1 MQLTRILTV
10 DWSGAGPGHARRL
23 WVAEVHEGRLMSLRN
38 GQTRDEVTARLVAI
52 TARAHAAGER
62 VLMGLDFAFGFPS
75 WYLSARGW
83 TSSVEAWTDFTP
95 AAVHDVLAA
104 PTFPFWGREPT
115 RTRPT
120 ALREESDTP
129 PSRATERSVRDIARP
144 FSVFQLVGAGAV
156 GVGSLRGMATLAALH
171 AAGAHVWPFT
181 PDAGGSGV
189 VVAEVWPRLA
199 APDVIKSNA
208 ASRREALHTLATVL
222 QCAASDVEAAAGS
235 DDAFDALAA
244 AAWLWQHR
252 VQLERLPDDS
262 TPEERREGRIL
273 GARTPSLLHS
283 TMRGRR
289 GPDSPGMGG

>member
-1 MQLTRILTV
+1 VQLTRILTV

-23 WVAEVHEGRLMSLRN
+23 WVAEVHDGRLVALRN
-38 GQTRDEVTARLVAI
+38 GQTRDAVTMQLVA
-52 TARAHAAGER
+52 TTVSARAQGER
-62 VLMGLDFAFGFPS
+62 VLLGLDFAFGFPS
-75 WYLSARGW
+75 WYLASRGW
-83 TSSVEAWTDFTP
+83 TSSANAWATFTS
-95 AAVHDVLAA
+95 AAVDDVLSA

-129 PSRATERSVRDIARP
+129 PSRATERSLRDIARP

-171 AAGAHVWPFT
+171 AAGARVWPFT
-181 PDAGGSGV
+181 DDVGGPGV

-208 ASRREALHTLATVL
+208 ASRRAALQAIANVVT
-222 QCAASDVEAAAGS
+222 CAPSDLAAAAES

-244 AAWLWQHR
+244 ASWLWQHR
-252 VQLERLPDDS
+252 ALLTRLPDDS
-262 TPEERREGRIL
+262 TPEEQREGRIL
-273 GARTPSLLHS
+273 GARTPALLHS

>member
-1 MQLTRILTV
+1 MQPTRILTV

-23 WVAEVHEGRLMSLRN
+23 WVAEVHHG
-38 GQTRDEVTARLVAI
+38 RLVALRHGQPRDVVTAQLVAT
-52 TARAHAAGER
+52 TARARAEGER
-62 VLMGLDFAFGFPS
+62 VLIGLDFAFGFPR
-75 WYLSARGW
+75 WYLAARGW
-83 TSSVEAWTDFTP
+83 ASSVEAWTGLTA
-95 AAVHDVLAA
+95 AAVDELLRA

-129 PSRATERSVRDIARP
+129 PSRATERSLRDIARP

-156 GVGSLRGMATLAALH
+156 GVGSLRGLATLAALH
-171 AAGAHVWPFT
+171 AAGARVWPFT
-181 PDAGGSGV
+181 RDVGGPGV

-199 APDVIKSNA
+199 APDVIKSDA
-208 ASRREALHTLATVL
+208 ASRREALQHIAHAVE
-222 QCAASDVEAAAGS
+222 CAPSDVAAAAES

-244 AAWLWQHR
+244 AVWLWQHR
-252 VQLERLPDDS
+252 ALLAQLPDDS
-262 TPEERREGRIL
+262 TPDELREGRIL
-273 GARTPSLLHS
+273 GARTPALLHS